1 MAVVTFNSLVAG
13 GLWWLEAGWLAV
25 ALVKRERRG
34 VTEEAKH

>member
-1 MAVVTFNSLVAG
+1 MADGCCDLQFFG
-13 GLWWLEAGWLAV
+13 GWWLEAGWLAV